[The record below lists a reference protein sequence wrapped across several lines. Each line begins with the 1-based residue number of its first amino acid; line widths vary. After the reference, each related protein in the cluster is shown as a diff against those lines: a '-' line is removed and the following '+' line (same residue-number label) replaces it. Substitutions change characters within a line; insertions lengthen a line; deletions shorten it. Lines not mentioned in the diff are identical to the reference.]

1 MAQQTRYFHKATSK
15 FGRVTERKV
24 HKMKNVKRVLGMLLA
39 TIMVLTMS
47 LTAFATDV
55 KMDGKAN
62 KYAAFKLMDRITN
75 PNDPD
80 AFVYKVNP
88 KYRDA
93 LLDFVT
99 VDPAATDA
107 EKDAAILKYLEDQGK
122 AGPDAVRTFADA
134 LFALIDVTAPEA
146 ALNTATDGYTFTGLE
161 EGYYMFVE
169 TEPAEKEVNG
179 DIETTDEIS
188 QVMLAPVFGD
198 TMTVEAKEDEVTSD
212 KKTRD
217 INDSTETTSTGW
229 QDSGDYDIGDTVPY
243 RLSATVSANYDAY
256 DFYYFKFIDEI
267 GTGLTITDDQLA
279 AIEVRL
285 DAEDGQNITSSFTI
299 ARTANGFT
307 AECTDLKTIAG
318 VKAGSKIFV
327 LFDATLNKNAVIGVP
342 GNPNKSRVEFSN
354 NPYDEKKHGFTPW
367 DIVIVFT
374 YKLVVNKVDG
384 NQEPL
389 EGAGFTLYKF
399 NAETREYEAVGAE
412 MKGDQ
417 MKTFVW
423 KGIDDGIYKLV
434 ETTVPA
440 GFNKAD
446 DIEFQVVAEHEIIAD
461 EPKLTS
467 LKVVDMQGN
476 EITGTF
482 SVTLE
487 SGSIETDVVNNSGVE
502 LPKTGGIGT
511 TIFTVLGALLMLGA
525 GVVLV
530 TRRRLQK

>member
-1 MAQQTRYFHKATSK
+1 
-15 FGRVTERKV
+15 
-24 HKMKNVKRVLGMLLA
+24 MLLA

-55 KMDGKAN
+55 KMTGANGKDAKAN
-62 KYAAFKLMDRITN
+62 KYAAFKLMDRETN
-75 PNDPD
+75 TNDPSK
-80 AFVYKVNP
+80 FVYKVNP

-93 LLDFVT
+93 LKTFI
-99 VDPAATDA
+99 DPAIATSGT
-107 EKDAAILKYLEDQGK
+107 EEEIDAAILKYLEDQGK
-122 AGPDAVRTFADA
+122 AGADAVRTFADA
-134 LFALIDVTAPEA
+134 MFALIDVTNPDYAIDDAKA
-146 ALNTATDGYTFTGLE
+146 ANYTFTGLD

-179 DIETTDEIS
+179 EIETTDEIS

-198 TMTVEAKEDEVTSD
+198 TMTVEVKEDEVTSD

-217 INDSTETTSTGW
+217 INDSTETQPTDW

-285 DAEDGQNITSSFTI
+285 DAEDGQNITSYFTI

-327 LFDATLNKNAVIGVP
+327 LFDATLNENAVIGVP

-354 NPYDEKKHGFTPW
+354 NPYDENDHGFTPW

-389 EGAGFTLYKF
+389 EDAGFTLYKL
-399 NAETREYEAVGAE
+399 NAKTGNYEPVGAE
-412 MKGDQ
+412 MKGAQ
-417 MKTFVW
+417 MTTFEW
-423 KGIDDGIYKLV
+423 KGIDDGFYRLV

-446 DIEFQVVAEHEIIAD
+446 DIEFQVVAEHEMIAD

-467 LKVVDMQGN
+467 LKVLDMQGN
-476 EITGTF
+476 EITGKFT
-482 SVTLE
+482 VTLE
-487 SGSIETDVVNNSGVE
+487 SGSIETTVVNNSGVE